1 MDVSGIISVV
11 AYAVTIG
18 LMRCADAP
26 SWAIGISL
34 GIALLSGLRFV
45 ILADERMSELE
56 CRMDIME
63 DHVKEMQEEQIKEIL
78 KNRNNG

>member
-18 LMRCADAP
+18 LMLCEDAP
-26 SWAIGISL
+26 RWAIGISL

-45 ILADERMSELE
+45 ILADNRMNELE
-56 CRMDIME
+56 CRI
-63 DHVKEMQEEQIKEIL
+63 EMLEEQIKEN
-78 KNRNNG
+78 K

>member
-11 AYAVTIG
+11 AYAVTTG
-18 LMRCADAP
+18 LMLCADAP
-26 SWAIGISL
+26 RFSIGISL

-45 ILADERMSELE
+45 ILADERMSKLE

-63 DHVKEMQEEQIKEIL
+63 DHVKEIQEEQIKEIL
-78 KNRNNG
+78 KNGNNG